1 MIITLL
7 DSQDPGEF
15 GKSFDFTI
23 QGYPV
28 TVKVSD
34 ILTFSGL
41 GYKIKA
47 TKNGTE
53 VTSDNPEYV
62 ALQDKLISLGE
73 DSIVSESDIIAS
85 LAKLNVGDSVT
96 IKTTLETDLMIG
108 EILFNT
114 RLDKKVEQANAEI
127 DALLEQL
134 TATEDD

>member
-7 DSQDPGEF
+7 DTQELGEF

-41 GYKIKA
+41 GYETKA
-47 TKNGTE
+47 TKNGTQ

-62 ALQDKLISLGE
+62 ALQDKLAFLGE
-73 DSIVSESDIIAS
+73 DAIVSEADIIAS

-96 IKTTLETDLMIG
+96 IKTTFEIDLMIG
-108 EILFNT
+108 EVLFNT
-114 RLDKKVEQANAEI
+114 RLNKKVEQANAEI
-127 DALLEQL
+127 DALLERL